1 MDIFRDTMSPAQI
14 LPQAF
19 HLRMIIYEIFA
30 NFSQH
35 PLYLV
40 ELINGD
46 LEILLVEDFE
56 NVHSE
61 GKAWLLDLL
70 F

>member
-1 MDIFRDTMSPAQI
+1 MSPAQI

-19 HLRMIIYEIFA
+19 HFNVIIYKIFA

-40 ELINGD
+40 EFIGD

-61 GKAWLLDLL
+61 GKTWLLDLL

>member
-1 MDIFRDTMSPAQI
+1 
-14 LPQAF
+14 
-19 HLRMIIYEIFA
+19 MIIYEIFA

-40 ELINGD
+40 EFNGD